1 MFETWRWA
9 NLTLAFALELG
20 ALAAIGLWGWSV
32 GSSMPVRLV
41 LAIGLPIVAAILWGL
56 YAAPK
61 STFDDP
67 WLAIATKV
75 LVFGAA
81 AAALWFVD
89 WRVGAVVFVILV
101 VANLAA
107 IKAGDLQGVVAAPQL

>member
-1 MFETWRWA
+1 MFEAWRWA

-32 GSSMPVRLV
+32 GSSTPLRLV
-41 LAIGLPIVAAILWGL
+41 LAIGLPVVVATLWGL

-81 AAALWFVD
+81 AVALWLLD
-89 WRVGAVVFVILV
+89 WRVGAVAFVILV
-101 VANLAA
+101 VVNLAA
-107 IKAGDLQGVVAAPQL
+107 IKAGDLQAVVAAQKL

>member
-20 ALAAIGLWGWSV
+20 ALVAIGLWGWNT
-32 GSSMPVRLV
+32 GSSTLVRLA
-41 LAIGLPIVAAILWGL
+41 LAIGLPIVAATLWGL

-61 STFDDP
+61 STFDQP

-81 AAALWFVD
+81 AAALWFLD

-107 IKAGDLQGVVAAPQL
+107 INFGDLQAVVAAPQL